1 LGLPG
6 SLERLIG
13 LFGKFPGVG
22 EKTARRMVFFMLGQN
37 IEWAKSVARTII
49 EVADQVKPCCE
60 CGAIT
65 TEEICP
71 ICSDAARDRS
81 RICVVETQED
91 CVAMEQ
97 SGVYNGLYHVLGG
110 KCSPLDDEEIPKASL
125 DLLKKR
131 IDELPA
137 GEVILALNPRI
148 EGDLTAFAIQ
158 EAIEGAEVR
167 ISRLSYG
174 LPVGGS
180 IGYADRATLHVALE
194 ARREMEKEED

>member
-37 IEWAKSVARTII
+37 AEWAKSIARTII
-49 EVADQVKPCCE
+49 EVADQVKPCRE
-60 CGAIT
+60 CGSIT
-65 TEEICP
+65 TEELCP
-71 ICSDAARDRS
+71 VCSDAARDRS

-110 KCSPLDDEEIPKASL
+110 KCSPLDDEEIPKSSM

-131 IDELPA
+131 IDELRA
-137 GEVILALNPRI
+137 REIILALNPRI

-158 EAIEGAEVR
+158 EALERTGVR

-194 ARREMEKEED
+194 TRREMEKEEE

>member
-37 IEWAKSVARTII
+37 AEWAKSVARTII
-49 EVADQVKPCCE
+49 EVADQVRPCRE
-60 CGAIT
+60 CGSIT

-71 ICSDAARDRS
+71 ICRDASRDQS

-91 CVAMEQ
+91 CVAIEQ
-97 SGVYNGLYHVLGG
+97 SGVYEGLYHVLGG
-110 KCSPLDDEEIPKASL
+110 KCSPLDDEEIPKSSL
-125 DLLKKR
+125 ELLKRR

-137 GEVILALNPRI
+137 SEIILALNPRI

-158 EAIEGAEVR
+158 DALEYTGVR

-194 ARREMEKEED
+194 TRREMEKEED

>member
-1 LGLPG
+1 MNLPV
-6 SLERLIG
+6 SLERLIN

-22 EKTARRMVFFMLGQN
+22 EKTARRMVFFILAQDR
-37 IEWAKSVARTII
+37 EWAKSIARNIV
-49 EVADQVKPCCE
+49 EVTEHVTSCNQ

-65 TEEICP
+65 TEDICR
-71 ICSDAARDRS
+71 ICSDPARDRR

-97 SGVYNGLYHVLGG
+97 SGIYNGLYHVLGG
-110 KCSPLDDEEIPKASL
+110 KCSPLDDQEIPKAGM
-125 DLLKKR
+125 DLLRKR
-131 IDELPA
+131 IFELNA
-137 GEVILALNPRI
+137 GEVILALDPRI

-158 EAIEGAEVR
+158 EALMDTGAK
-167 ISRLSYG
+167 ISRLAYG

-194 ARREMEKEED
+194 ARREMKAEED